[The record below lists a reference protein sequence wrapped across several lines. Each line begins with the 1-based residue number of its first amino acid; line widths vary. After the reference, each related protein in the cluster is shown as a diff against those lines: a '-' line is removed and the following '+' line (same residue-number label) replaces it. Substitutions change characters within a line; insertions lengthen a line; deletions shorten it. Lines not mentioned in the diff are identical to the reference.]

1 MIPGLLFFLAM
12 VGEFPGILERPV
24 PANHL
29 LELLGSRAFQIVF
42 QVVLFGTLIETGTG
56 LIHGVNERI
65 SKVYQEAGRSMPSIL
80 RPVLALGLLLAGTL
94 LAGVGLIDLIA
105 RGYGTLTWVFF
116 VVYVV
121 PVLTLGAFRVFR
133 APAAA

>member
-1 MIPGLLFFLAM
+1 
-12 VGEFPGILERPV
+12 
-24 PANHL
+24 
-29 LELLGSRAFQIVF
+29 
-42 QVVLFGTLIETGTG
+42 
-56 LIHGVNERI
+56 VNERI

-80 RPVLALGLLLAGTL
+80 RPTLAVGLLLAGTL

-121 PVLTLGAFRVFR
+121 PVLTLGALRVFR
-133 APAAA
+133 APDAAT